1 MGKAPDIRRLLRAR
15 DAALGNMPAWTEI
28 IRGSLTR
35 YYLTCGKTS
44 CRCHR
49 SKSDR
54 HGPYWY
60 VSVPAGKGRNKSY
73 LLGTAHVPS
82 AQKATVAYQRLWKA
96 LCLISDLNLALLR
109 AGEWRSNDRKRTR
122 K

>member
-1 MGKAPDIRRLLRAR
+1 MKKAPDINRLSRAR
-15 DAALGNMPAWTEI
+15 NAALGGMPAWTEI

-35 YYLTCGKTS
+35 YYLTCGKAS

-60 VSVPAGKGRNKSY
+60 LSVPTGKGRNKSY
-73 LLGTAHVPS
+73 LLAAEQVPVVRQATA
-82 AQKATVAYQRLWKA
+82 AYRRLWKA
-96 LCLISDLNLALLR
+96 LCHISNLNLALLR
-109 AGEWRSNDRKRTR
+109 AGSWREDDRKRTR
-122 K
+122 Q

>member
-1 MGKAPDIRRLLRAR
+1 MKKAPDIRRLLRDR
-15 DAALGNMPAWTEI
+15 DAALGSMPAWTEI

-35 YYLTCGKTS
+35 YYLACGKAS

-60 VSVPAGKGRNKSY
+60 VSVPMGKGRNKSH
-73 LLGTAHVPS
+73 LLAAAQVPA
-82 AQKATVAYQRLWKA
+82 AQRATVAYQKLWKE
-96 LCLISDLNLALLR
+96 LCSISDLNLALLR
-109 AGEWRSNDRKRTR
+109 AGAWRPSERTRTR

>member
-1 MGKAPDIRRLLRAR
+1 MRKIPDIDRLSRTR
-15 DAALGNMPAWTEI
+15 NAALSKLPGWTEI

-35 YYLTCGKTS
+35 YYLTCGKAS

-49 SKSDR
+49 SKSER

-73 LLGTAHVPS
+73 LLRAEQVPLARQATA
-82 AQKATVAYQRLWKA
+82 AYQRLWKA

-109 AGEWRSNDRKRTR
+109 AGVWRNGGRKRAR
-122 K
+122 Q